1 MLSANGLLTESEMN
15 KSEQRGVR
23 TVMQH
28 LAYGNRQSALQVLD
42 FMIRSALTKR
52 SIAELT
58 ALRET
63 I

>member
-1 MLSANGLLTESEMN
+1 MN
-15 KSEQRGVR
+15 KSEQRGVEM
-23 TVMQH
+23 VKKH
-28 LAYGNRQSALQVLD
+28 LAVGNRQSAIQVLD

-58 ALRET
+58 ALRST